1 MTEQFEER
9 ELRLLHETEEIEIE
23 TLLSET
29 RNELHRVTVWVVV
42 VGSHAYVRS
51 VNGEQGHWYRQL
63 SANRVGSIYAG
74 EKRMPIRAVPVSDA
88 QLLEQVNDAY
98 LSKYGHY
105 PHDVAWI
112 IGPQVS
118 PTTLRLHPHRAV
130 NEGAESAAQNRS
142 G

>member
-1 MTEQFEER
+1 MIEQFEER
-9 ELRLLHETEEIEIE
+9 ELRLLRETEEIEIE
-23 TLLSET
+23 TTLNQT
-29 RNELHRVTVWVVV
+29 RELHRATVWVVV
-42 VGSHAYVRS
+42 VGSDVYVRS
-51 VNGEQGHWYRQL
+51 VNGAQGHWYQQL
-63 SANRVGSIYAG
+63 TANRIGSIYAD
-74 EKRMPIRAVPVSDA
+74 EKRLPVRAAPVSDA

-112 IGPQVS
+112 IGPQVT

-130 NEGAESAAQNRS
+130 NEGAKSAAMSRS